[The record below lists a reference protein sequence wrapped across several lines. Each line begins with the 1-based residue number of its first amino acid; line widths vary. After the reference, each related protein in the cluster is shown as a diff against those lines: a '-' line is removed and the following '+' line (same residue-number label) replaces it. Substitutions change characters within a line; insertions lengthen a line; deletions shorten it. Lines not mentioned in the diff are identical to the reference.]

1 MRYDFNADEIF
12 EMAEQMERNG
22 ESFYKKAAAAVEE
35 KTYREL
41 LLKLADMEVEHEKTF
56 KSMRKDLTAAAK
68 SATVFDPEGEAALYL
83 RALVDTRVFFEK
95 QIDVYSMEK
104 ILKATKE
111 AEKDSIVFYLSMKNA
126 VPEKFGQDRIE
137 GIIKEEMGHI
147 RLLSRELTQL
157 PNIQS

>member
-1 MRYDFNADEIF
+1 MMRYDFNADEVF

-22 ESFYKKAAAAVEE
+22 EKFYKSAAATIDDEAH
-35 KTYREL
+35 KKL
-41 LLKLADMEVEHEKTF
+41 LLELAAMEVDHEKTF
-56 KSMRKDLTAAAK
+56 KAMRSDLKAAEK

-95 QIDVYSMEK
+95 KVDVSSMEK
-104 ILKATKE
+104 ILKAAIE
-111 AEKDSIVFYLSMKNA
+111 AEKDSIVFYLGMKNA

-157 PNIQS
+157 EK